1 MVFSFQELRASQ
13 RVNAASK
20 KKKKMGKVGRSSFE
34 SEAILLYLQSDQWE
48 EKRKLFIVEGT
59 YLNYFRISF

>member
-34 SEAILLYLQSDQWE
+34 SEAILLYLQSDQWG
-48 EKRKLFIVEGT
+48 RKKKTLH
-59 YLNYFRISF
+59 S